1 MKFSFMQKN
10 RLLFTA
16 LTFYALSGNS
26 FAQSYSNLII
36 FGDSN
41 SDSGRYKYIPADV
54 GGSLAAYG
62 GFTTNP
68 GLMWTEA
75 LGQRF
80 GITVTPT
87 AAPGGGNNYAAGG
100 ARVSYT
106 AAGSNRWSATT
117 QVETY
122 LSSVGS
128 LADKNALYVMS
139 IGINDL
145 KTTTIGGP
153 GNIVNPQN
161 STQINVLAQ
170 QTAALVGNLYA
181 AGARNFLVPNMN
193 ALQSSEVA
201 SALGYTYSAT
211 TTSSRNLYSQTVWNS
226 IAAQGINF
234 IPADWSS
241 VYNFIAL
248 NPSVFGITVTN
259 ANTPACGPIT
269 GAINCGPANYVTAN
283 ADQTYLFADGP
294 LSPGGGG
301 HLSAVGQKIEA
312 DYYYGLIAAPSQVSL
327 IANQA
332 SLSQIAINNSYLD
345 QVAYSFRGKF
355 PKTLGAWVLGSVQ
368 QVNMTNSQVSST
380 SSPYSGAAGIDY
392 QYSKNILLGGFVGYG
407 QSLVSYN
414 GGGNFTQ
421 SGSTLGAY
429 VGYEYHSFWANGLL
443 AYNWLTNNINR
454 VTPIGI
460 ATFTNTSS
468 VNGSNSSAVL
478 QGGYKFSTGLIN
490 HGPIVGYAYV
500 NTSINGFTESG
511 NFNSL
516 QFGQQTI
523 DAQIG
528 SIGYQVNMKTTNWS
542 PFIRAVYNSQLGNLN
557 RVVTTTLTSV
567 TAPSYTMPAIG
578 YGRDWTNLTVGIGYN
593 IDPKTVIRASFT
605 QQVAQ
610 QSINSYV
617 ASISLAAHY

>member
-1 MKFSFMQKN
+1 M
-10 RLLFTA
+10 LLSRFFKK
-16 LTFYALSGNS
+16 LGLLILLSIATSIS

-54 GGSLAAYG
+54 GGALATYG

-80 GITVTPT
+80 GVTVTPT

-117 QVETY
+117 QVDTY
-122 LSSVGS
+122 LSSVSS
-128 LADKNALYVMS
+128 LADRNALYVMS

-145 KTTTIGGP
+145 KTTTTGGP

-161 STQINVLAQ
+161 AAEIITLAQ
-170 QTAALVGNLYA
+170 QTAALVGNLHS

-193 ALQSSEVA
+193 ALQSTEVA

-211 TTSSRNLYSQTVWNS
+211 TTSSRNLYSQTVWNG
-226 IAAQGINF
+226 IAARGINF

-248 NPSVFGITVTN
+248 NPAVFGITVTN
-259 ANTPACGPIT
+259 VNTPACGPTT
-269 GAINCGPANYVTAN
+269 GAINCGPVNYVTAN

-301 HLSAVGQKIEA
+301 HYSAVGQKIQS
-312 DYYYGLIAAPSQVSL
+312 DYYYGLIVAPAQVSL

-345 QVAYSFRGKF
+345 QVSYSFREKF
-355 PKTLGAWVLGSVQ
+355 PQTLGAWVLGSAQ
-368 QVNMTNSQVSST
+368 QVNMINNQASST

-392 QYSKNILLGGFVGYG
+392 QFSKNLLLGGFVGYG
-407 QSLVSYN
+407 QSQVSYN

-429 VGYEYHSFWANGLL
+429 AGYEYQSFWANGLL
-443 AYNWLTNNINR
+443 AYNWLINNVNR

-460 ATFTNTSS
+460 ATFSNTSS
-468 VNGSNSSAVL
+468 VNGANSSVAA
-478 QGGYKFSTGLIN
+478 QGGYKITSGRIN
-490 HGPIVGYAYV
+490 HGPILGYAYV

-516 QFGQQTI
+516 QFGQQNI
-523 DAQIG
+523 DSQIG
-528 SIGYQVNMKTTNWS
+528 SLGYQLVMKTPKWS
-542 PFIRAVYNSQLGNLN
+542 PFIRAIYNSQLGNLN
-557 RVVTTTLTSV
+557 RLVTTTLTSV
-567 TAPSYTMPAIG
+567 TAPSYTMPAMG
-578 YGRDWTNLTVGIGYN
+578 YGRDWTNLTAGIGYN

-610 QSINSYV
+610 QSVNAYT